1 MSLGNVVFGRAIALG
16 AECELG
22 PDLAHWAEQPAAVND
37 PKRQMTQPTARR
49 LEIHEDFVVHGESI
63 DREQTDAHFRK
74 ILGPRLAHMQYSA
87 RLGTSAERD
96 GNIDLISRRAALVQE
111 AGVAH
116 AQLLDQTLDPDSVIV
131 LDFRRSLRHVNVPR
145 AVPGLQPKRTGGS
158 RL

>member
-1 MSLGNVVFGRAIALG
+1 MGRIGGVFNK
-16 AECELG
+16 CELG
-22 PDLAHWAEQPAAVND
+22 ADLAHWAEQPAAVND
-37 PKRQMTQPTARR
+37 PQRQVTQPTARR

-63 DREQTDAHFRK
+63 DREQTDTHFRK
-74 ILGPRLAHMQYSA
+74 ILRPRLAHMQYSA
-87 RLGTSAERD
+87 ALGPSAQRD

-116 AQLLDQTLDPDSVIV
+116 AQLLDQTLDPDRVIV